1 MPCVPSPARGA
12 PVPRLRGAI
21 PCGTGTGRA
30 VRVLLLVAVV
40 SLAACQQAAP
50 PPAPPA
56 PEAVAPSP
64 PPKVVPAIVVP
75 PGVTLPSLD
84 FPPGALYA
92 CDVAGTRTAI
102 EFEPRVE
109 QLCRR
114 HPEMGPCQYER
125 NLCRSRGGRV
135 YTQKG
140 EEVTPAVE
148 AEYDRVVR
156 RVRFQ
161 ADGGDAAARAAPRA
175 GAKGSSSTAAKASGS
190 GKVAAPAG
198 TKAAAAK

>member
-1 MPCVPSPARGA
+1 MPFDNTSARNTPARSLGVSRCA
-12 PVPRLRGAI
+12 GPVPVG
-21 PCGTGTGRA
+21 
-30 VRVLLLVAVV
+30 RVLLLLAALA
-40 SLAACQQAAP
+40 LAACQQAAP
-50 PPAPPA
+50 PATTTGSAPA
-56 PEAVAPSP
+56 AVEPSP
-64 PPKVVPAIVVP
+64 PPKVVNAIVVP

-92 CDVAGTRTAI
+92 CDVAGTRTTI

-109 QLCRR
+109 KLCRR

-140 EEVTPAVE
+140 EEVTLAVE
-148 AEYDRVVR
+148 SEYDRVVR

-161 ADGGDAAARAAPRA
+161 ADGGEA
-175 GAKGSSSTAAKASGS
+175 AAKAAPKSPAKS
-190 GKVAAPAG
+190 SSAA
-198 TKAAAAK
+198 KAAAQ

>member
-1 MPCVPSPARGA
+1 
-12 PVPRLRGAI
+12 VPRRSGKDRLG
-21 PCGTGTGRA
+21 
-30 VRVLLLVAVV
+30 RVLILLAML
-40 SLAACQQAAP
+40 SLAACQQ
-50 PPAPPA
+50 PAPPTPTPGAA
-56 PEAVAPSP
+56 PAVVEPSP
-64 PPKVVPAIVVP
+64 PPKVMDAIVVP

-92 CDVAGTRTAI
+92 CDVTGTRTSI

-140 EEVTPAVE
+140 EEITMAVE
-148 AEYDRVVR
+148 SEYDRVVR

-161 ADGGDAAARAAPRA
+161 ADGGGAATSA
-175 GAKGSSSTAAKASGS
+175 GAKAPAAKSSTA
-190 GKVAAPAG
+190 GKGAPASV
-198 TKAAAAK
+198 K

>member
-1 MPCVPSPARGA
+1 MLPCAR
-12 PVPRLRGAI
+12 PRLGSALI
-21 PCGTGTGRA
+21 LLA
-30 VRVLLLVAVV
+30 VLTLG
-40 SLAACQQAAP
+40 ACQQ
-50 PPAPPA
+50 PAPPA
-56 PEAVAPSP
+56 TTPASSPAVVEPSP
-64 PPKVVPAIVVP
+64 PPRVVDAIVVP

-92 CDVAGTRTAI
+92 CDITGTRTAI
-102 EFEPRVE
+102 EYEPRVE

-140 EEVTPAVE
+140 EEVTMAVE
-148 AEYDRVVR
+148 SEYDRVVR

-161 ADGGDAAARAAPRA
+161 ADGGDGAAGKA
-175 GAKGSSSTAAKASGS
+175 SAKAPAKSSGAT
-190 GKVAAPAG
+190 KAAPASV
-198 TKAAAAK
+198 K